1 VRKTLLFALLI
12 AGAAAVAAL
21 WLPTTPTNGVIRPGW
36 GGVLAA
42 AGLYL
47 VLLAGWW

>member
-1 VRKTLLFALLI
+1 MTHDLGLFFL
-12 AGAAAVAAL
+12 
-21 WLPTTPTNGVIRPGW
+21 GW

>member
-1 VRKTLLFALLI
+1 MASDLELFLL
-12 AGAAAVAAL
+12 
-21 WLPTTPTNGVIRPGW
+21 GW

-42 AGLYL
+42 TGLYL